1 MNKKMTRIRVTLNS
15 VKGLNYPKFYKKVWI
30 ECMKIPE
37 GETRTYKQIAEK
49 IGHPKAYRAVGS
61 ALAGN
66 PFAPFIPCHRVIRS
80 DGKLGNYSGP
90 GGIKEKKSLLKKER
104 K

>member
-90 GGIKEKKSLLKKER
+90 GGIKKKNLY
-104 K
+104 